1 MTEGA
6 AMTSPKPDLHPAG
19 PPAPVMEDVLQTL
32 QSEMEALL
40 HLLPGSAL
48 FLPPHEQPD
57 EEAVE
62 DRFDNMPV

>member
-1 MTEGA
+1 
-6 AMTSPKPDLHPAG
+6 
-19 PPAPVMEDVLQTL
+19 MEDVLQTL

-48 FLPPHEQPD
+48 FLSPHEQPD